1 MTSDD
6 WDPARAYA
14 MADRLYKHVC
24 DLTTHQA
31 MVVIAA
37 NRKEMTTDFMRF
49 VWDVVYEKVKAR
61 DKGAV

>member
-1 MTSDD
+1 MTSDN

-37 NRKEMTTDFMRF
+37 I
-49 VWDVVYEKVKAR
+49 WDVVYEKVKAR

>member
-1 MTSDD
+1 
-6 WDPARAYA
+6 

-37 NRKEMTTDFMRF
+37 NRNEMSTDFMRF